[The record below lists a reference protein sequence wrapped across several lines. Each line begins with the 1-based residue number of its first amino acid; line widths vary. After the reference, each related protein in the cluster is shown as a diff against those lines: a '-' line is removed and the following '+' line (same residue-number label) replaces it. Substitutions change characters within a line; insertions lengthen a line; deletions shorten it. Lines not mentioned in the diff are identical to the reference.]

1 MAGAGATAAQ
11 PRTGGRGL
19 AFAGLLLVLA
29 GIVGYF
35 VVVFRLAA
43 WLPSVRND
51 AVPNWIL
58 VAAGVA
64 LAGVAVRRRPSGRAA
79 KVLLGVDLVLAAL
92 FAAMLYV
99 LPVVPRASG
108 PAIGAPA
115 PDFALLDQGGKRV
128 ALADLRGAPLLLVF
142 YRGHW

>member
-1 MAGAGATAAQ
+1 MPTDRAAANH
-11 PRTGGRGL
+11 PSTGRGL
-19 AFAGLLLVLA
+19 AFLGLLLVLA

-35 VVVFRLAA
+35 VVVFRFAA

-51 AVPNWIL
+51 AAPNWIL
-58 VAAGVA
+58 VAAGVVLTI
-64 LAGVAVRRRPSGRAA
+64 LAIRRAPAARLA
-79 KVLLGVDLVLAAL
+79 KVLLGVDLALAGL

-99 LPVVPRASG
+99 FPVVPSATG

-115 PDFALLDQGGKRV
+115 PDFALSDQSGSAVR
-128 ALADLRGAPLLLVF
+128 LADLRGAPVLLVF